1 MGTTMMY
8 MCFCCTF
15 CHVVSREPV
24 KQIPFFSHPDPPF
37 WPGDQRSRFYG
48 FISGETNLTC
58 EAVAEPP
65 ADFEWRDAD
74 GEVIADRVVRE
85 GHKSILTVRCTAWV
99 FRYYYLSVTVLWES
113 LT

>member
-1 MGTTMMY
+1 MNLQNK
-8 MCFCCTF
+8 FL
-15 CHVVSREPV
+15 
-24 KQIPFFSHPDPPF
+24 FFPHPDPPF
-37 WPGDQRSRFYG
+37 WPGEQRSRFYG

-74 GEVIADRVVRE
+74 GEAITDRVVRE
-85 GHKSILTVRCTAWV
+85 GHKSILTVRWTTVHGFFVLLLFIYA
-99 FRYYYLSVTVLWES
+99 TVLWES